1 MSGQFKR
8 RHEVAIRI
16 GADTWED
23 VCKSLQ
29 QILFS
34 AEADGPGRNAVSGSP
49 SNGWV
54 FVDETNPSVTHDSYF
69 AEVDA
74 WIEERKQEKGQ

>member
-1 MSGQFKR
+1 MSGKFSR

-23 VCKSLQ
+23 ICKSIQ
-29 QILFS
+29 EILFS
-34 AEADGPGRNAVSGSP
+34 AETDGPGRNAVSGSP
-49 SNGWV
+49 TSGWV
-54 FVDETNPSVTHDSYF
+54 FVDETNPKVTHDSYF

-74 WIEERKQEKGQ
+74 WIAERKEGEG